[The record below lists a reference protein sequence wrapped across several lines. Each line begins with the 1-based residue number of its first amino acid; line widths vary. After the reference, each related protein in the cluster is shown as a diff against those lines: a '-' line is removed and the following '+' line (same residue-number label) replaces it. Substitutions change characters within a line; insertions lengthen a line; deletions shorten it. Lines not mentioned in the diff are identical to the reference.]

1 MDFELSPAEREFR
14 DEVRS
19 WLDSNKPRGEAPAG
33 EGQRAFIDRR
43 RAWQKKMFEAG
54 YVGITWPKEYGGRG
68 AGFMEQLIF
77 NDEMILAKA
86 PDPINV
92 IGLGMGGPVVIAHG
106 TEEQKKRYLTPL
118 LSADEI
124 WCQGFSEPNAGSDL
138 SGLQTRAED
147 KGDHYVVNGQKVW
160 TTLAHVAKWCML
172 VTRER
177 KEANPRDGLT
187 YLLVDME
194 SPGIEVR
201 PLVQIT
207 GDAEFNEIFFKD
219 VVVPKSQ
226 ILGEAGNG
234 WAVAMTTLLHER
246 GTLGMSLATRAQIT
260 AAELA
265 ERARRIGR
273 GSDPLVRQRIAQFT
287 IEARALQ
294 LNGYRAVTAMKR
306 NGIPGPEGSILKLMW
321 SELNQRMTESA
332 VDIAGPAGQ
341 VDGGDGWTYQF
352 LRSRA
357 NTIEAG
363 TSEVLRNILAE
374 RVLGLPRERFARLNS
389 LRLGNYASIL
399 SRRRPGGLPAISSRP
414 DDLDRAQVA
423 RPRHLDAAGARH
435 ACAARR
441 G

>member
-1 MDFELSPAEREFR
+1 VDFELSESEKAFR
-14 DEVRS
+14 DEARA
-19 WLDSNKPRGEAPAG
+19 WLKANAPRNDPNQTDQATLVE
-33 EGQRAFIDRR
+33 QR
-43 RAWQKKMFEAG
+43 RAWQKKLHQAG

-77 NDEMILAKA
+77 NDEMIAA
-86 PDPINV
+86 QTPEPINV

-106 TEEQKKRYLTPL
+106 TEEQKKRYLAPL
-118 LSADEI
+118 LSAEEI
-124 WCQGFSEPNAGSDL
+124 WCQGFSEPDAGSDL

-147 KGDHYVVNGQKVW
+147 KGDHYLVNGQKVW
-160 TTLAHVAKWCML
+160 TTVAHIAKWCML
-172 VTRER
+172 LTRER
-177 KEANPRDGLT
+177 KEENPRHGLT

-194 SPGIEVR
+194 SPGVEVR

-219 VVVPKSQ
+219 VKVPKSQ
-226 ILGEAGNG
+226 ILGEAANG

-246 GTLGMSLATRAQIT
+246 GTLGMALATRAQIT

-265 ERARRIGR
+265 DHTRKLGR
-273 GSDPLVRQRIAQFT
+273 GSDPLVRQKVAQYT

-294 LNGYRAVTAMKR
+294 LNGYRALTAMKR

-321 SELNQRMTESA
+321 SELNQRMTETA
-332 VDIAGPAGQ
+332 IDVAGPGGQ
-341 VDGGDGWTYQF
+341 VGDGTGWKYQF

-374 RVLGLPRERFARLNS
+374 RVLGLPR
-389 LRLGNYASIL
+389 
-399 SRRRPGGLPAISSRP
+399 SR
-414 DDLDRAQVA
+414 
-423 RPRHLDAAGARH
+423 
-435 ACAARR
+435 
-441 G
+441 

>member
-1 MDFELSPAEREFR
+1 MDFELSPPERSFR
-14 DEVRS
+14 DEVRD
-19 WLDSNKPRGEAPAG
+19 WLKVNAPKDA
-33 EGQRAFIDRR
+33 EGDGDMQAFIESR
-43 RAWQKKMFEAG
+43 RAWQKKLFDAG
-54 YVGITWPKEYGGRG
+54 YVGLTWPAEYGGRG
-68 AGFMEQLIF
+68 RTLMEQLIF
-77 NDEMILAKA
+77 NDEMILAHA
-86 PDPINV
+86 PEPINV

-106 TEEQKKRYLTPL
+106 TEDQKRRYLPPL
-118 LSADEI
+118 LSAEEI

-147 KGDHYVVNGQKVW
+147 RGDHYVVNGQKVW

-172 VTRER
+172 LTRER

-219 VVVPKSQ
+219 VKVPKSQ
-226 ILGEAGNG
+226 ILGEAGQG

-246 GTLGMSLATRAQIT
+246 GTLGLALATRAQIT
-260 AAELA
+260 ASELA
-265 ERARRIGR
+265 QHARKTGR
-273 GSDPLVRQRIAQFT
+273 SSDPLVRQKIAQHT

-294 LNGYRAVTAMKR
+294 LNGYRAVTALKR
-306 NGIPGPEGSILKLMW
+306 TGIPGPEGSILKLMW
-321 SELNQRMTESA
+321 SELNQRMTETA
-332 VDIAGPAGQ
+332 MDIAGPSSH
-341 VDGGDGWTYQF
+341 VGDGSGWKYQF

-374 RVLGLPRERFARLNS
+374 RVLGLPR
-389 LRLGNYASIL
+389 
-399 SRRRPGGLPAISSRP
+399 SR
-414 DDLDRAQVA
+414 
-423 RPRHLDAAGARH
+423 
-435 ACAARR
+435 
-441 G
+441 

>member
-1 MDFELSPAEREFR
+1 VDFELDESEKAFR
-14 DEVRS
+14 DEVRA
-19 WLDSNKPRGEAPAG
+19 WLKANAPKDDSSETSQGTLVANRK
-33 EGQRAFIDRR
+33 
-43 RAWQKKMFEAG
+43 AWQKKLNEAG

-77 NDEMILAKA
+77 NDEMIVAQT
-86 PDPINV
+86 PEPINV

-106 TEEQKKRYLTPL
+106 TEEQKKRYLPPL
-118 LSADEI
+118 LSAEEI
-124 WCQGFSEPNAGSDL
+124 WCQGFSEPDAGSDL

-147 KGDHYVVNGQKVW
+147 KGDHYLVNGQKVW

-172 VTRER
+172 LTRER
-177 KEANPRDGLT
+177 KEENPRHGLT

-194 SPGIEVR
+194 SPGVEVR

-219 VVVPKSQ
+219 VKVPKSQ
-226 ILGEAGNG
+226 ILGEAGEG

-246 GTLGMSLATRAQIT
+246 GTLGMALATRAQIT

-265 ERARRIGR
+265 DHTRKLGR
-273 GSDPLVRQRIAQFT
+273 GSDPLVRQKVAQHT

-294 LNGYRAVTAMKR
+294 LNGYRALTAMKR

-321 SELNQRMTESA
+321 SELNQRMTETA
-332 VDIAGPAGQ
+332 VDVAGAAGQ
-341 VDGGDGWTYQF
+341 VGESTGWKYQF

-374 RVLGLPRERFARLNS
+374 RVLGLPR
-389 LRLGNYASIL
+389 
-399 SRRRPGGLPAISSRP
+399 SR
-414 DDLDRAQVA
+414 
-423 RPRHLDAAGARH
+423 
-435 ACAARR
+435 
-441 G
+441 

>member
-1 MDFELSPAEREFR
+1 MDFELSDSERAFR
-14 DEVRS
+14 DELRA
-19 WLDSNKPRGEAPAG
+19 WLTANVPRNGVAAGDQKSFVDS
-33 EGQRAFIDRR
+33 R
-43 RAWQKKMFEAG
+43 RAWQQRLNNAG
-54 YVGITWPKEYGGRG
+54 YLGLTWPEEYGGRG
-68 AGFMEQLIF
+68 RGFMEQLIF
-77 NDEMILAKA
+77 NDEMILAHA

-92 IGLGMGGPVVIAHG
+92 IGLGIGGPLVIAVG
-106 TEEQKKRYLTPL
+106 TQEQKKRYLAPL

-147 KGDHYVVNGQKVW
+147 KGDHYLINGQKVW

-207 GDAEFNEIFFKD
+207 GDAEFNEIFFHD
-219 VVVPKSQ
+219 VKVPKSQ
-226 ILGEAGNG
+226 ILGEPGQG

-246 GTLGMSLATRAQIT
+246 GTLGLALATRAQIT
-260 AAELA
+260 ADELA
-265 ERARRIGR
+265 EHARNLGR
-273 GSDPLVRQRIAQFT
+273 GSDPLVRQRIAQHT

-294 LNGYRAVTAMKR
+294 LNGYRALTAVKK

-321 SELNQRMTESA
+321 SELNQRMTETA
-332 VDIAGPAGQ
+332 MDIAGPAAQ
-341 VDGGDGWTYQF
+341 VGDGDGWKYQF

-374 RVLGLPRERFARLNS
+374 RVLGLPR
-389 LRLGNYASIL
+389 
-399 SRRRPGGLPAISSRP
+399 SR
-414 DDLDRAQVA
+414 
-423 RPRHLDAAGARH
+423 
-435 ACAARR
+435 
-441 G
+441 

>member
-1 MDFELSPAEREFR
+1 
-14 DEVRS
+14 
-19 WLDSNKPRGEAPAG
+19 
-33 EGQRAFIDRR
+33 
-43 RAWQKKMFEAG
+43 
-54 YVGITWPKEYGGRG
+54 
-68 AGFMEQLIF
+68 MEQLIF

-86 PDPINV
+86 PEPINV
-92 IGLGMGGPVVIAHG
+92 IGLGMGGPVVMAHG
-106 TEEQKKRYLTPL
+106 TDEQKKRYLPPL
-118 LSADEI
+118 LSGEEI

-147 KGDHYVVNGQKVW
+147 RGDHYLVNGQKVW

-177 KEANPRDGLT
+177 REANPRDGLT

-194 SPGIEVR
+194 SPGVEVR

-226 ILGEAGNG
+226 VLGEAGNG

-246 GTLGMSLATRAQIT
+246 GTLGMALATRAQIT

-265 ERARRIGR
+265 EHARKLGR
-273 GSDPLVRQRIAQFT
+273 GSDPLVRQRIAQHA

-294 LNGYRAVTAMKR
+294 LNGYRAVTAVKR
-306 NGIPGPEGSILKLMW
+306 NGVPGPEGSILKLMW
-321 SELNQRMTESA
+321 SELNQRMTETA
-332 VDIAGPAGQ
+332 IDMAGAAGQ
-341 VDGGDGWTYQF
+341 VGDGLGWEYAF

-374 RVLGLPRERFARLNS
+374 RVLGLPR
-389 LRLGNYASIL
+389 
-399 SRRRPGGLPAISSRP
+399 SR
-414 DDLDRAQVA
+414 
-423 RPRHLDAAGARH
+423 
-435 ACAARR
+435 
-441 G
+441 

>member
-1 MDFELSPAEREFR
+1 MDFDLSDSEKAFR
-14 DEVRS
+14 DEVRA
-19 WLDSNKPRGEAPAG
+19 WLKANKPAPGGAD
-33 EGQRAFIDRR
+33 EGQKGFIDSR
-43 RAWQKKMFEAG
+43 RAWQKKLHEAG

-68 AGFMEQLIF
+68 AGFMEQLIV
-77 NDEMILAKA
+77 NDEMILAQA

-92 IGLGMGGPVVIAHG
+92 IGLGMGGPVVISHG
-106 TEEQKKRYLTPL
+106 TEEQKKRYVPPL
-118 LSADEI
+118 LSAEEI

-147 KGDHYVVNGQKVW
+147 KGDHYLVNGQKVW

-172 VTRER
+172 LTREAN
-177 KEANPRDGLT
+177 EENPRHGLT

-194 SPGIEVR
+194 SPGVEVR

-219 VVVPKSQ
+219 VKVPKSQ
-226 ILGEAGNG
+226 ILGEAGKG

-246 GTLGMSLATRAQIT
+246 GTLGVPLTTRAQVP

-265 ERARRIGR
+265 NHARKLGR
-273 GSDPLVRQRIAQFT
+273 GSDPLVRQKVAQHT

-294 LNGYRAVTAMKR
+294 LNGFRAVTATKKS
-306 NGIPGPEGSILKLMW
+306 GIPGPEGSILKLMW
-321 SELNQRMTESA
+321 SELNQRMSETA
-332 VDIAGPAGQ
+332 LDIAGPAGQ
-341 VDGGDGWTYQF
+341 VDDGDGWKYQY

-374 RVLGLPRERFARLNS
+374 RVLGLPR
-389 LRLGNYASIL
+389 
-399 SRRRPGGLPAISSRP
+399 SR
-414 DDLDRAQVA
+414 
-423 RPRHLDAAGARH
+423 
-435 ACAARR
+435 
-441 G
+441 

>member
-1 MDFELSPAEREFR
+1 MDFELSESEKKFR
-14 DEVRS
+14 DEVRA
-19 WLDSNKPRGEAPAG
+19 WLAANAPRDQEG
-33 EGQRAFIDRR
+33 EGDPKRFIENR
-43 RAWQKKMFEAG
+43 RAWQKQLYDAG
-54 YVGITWPKEYGGRG
+54 YIGITWPKEYGGQG
-68 AGFMEQLIF
+68 LGFMEQLIF
-77 NDEMILAKA
+77 NDEMILAHA
-86 PDPINV
+86 PEPINV

-106 TEEQKKRYLTPL
+106 TDAQKKRYLPPL
-118 LSADEI
+118 LSGEEI

-172 VTRER
+172 VARER

-194 SPGIEVR
+194 SDGIEVR

-219 VVVPKSQ
+219 VKVPKSQ
-226 ILGEAGNG
+226 ILGEAGGG

-246 GTLGMSLATRAQIT
+246 GTLGLALATRGQIT

-265 ERARRIGR
+265 EQARKLGR
-273 GSDPLVRQRIAQFT
+273 GSDPLVRQKIAQYA

-294 LNGYRAVTAMKR
+294 LNGYRAVTALKR
-306 NGIPGPEGSILKLMW
+306 TGIPGPEGSILKLMW
-321 SELNQRMTESA
+321 SELNQRMTEA
-332 VDIAGPAGQ
+332 AFDLEGPAAQAG
-341 VDGGDGWTYQF
+341 DADGWKYQF

-374 RVLGLPRERFARLNS
+374 RVLGLPR
-389 LRLGNYASIL
+389 
-399 SRRRPGGLPAISSRP
+399 SR
-414 DDLDRAQVA
+414 
-423 RPRHLDAAGARH
+423 
-435 ACAARR
+435 
-441 G
+441 

>member
-1 MDFELSPAEREFR
+1 MDFELSASELKFR
-14 DEVRS
+14 DEVRG
-19 WLDSNKPRGEAPAG
+19 WLKANQPADDRRVDVAQK
-33 EGQRAFIDRR
+33 EFIDNR
-43 RAWQKKMFEAG
+43 RAWQKKMYEAG

-86 PDPINV
+86 PEPINV
-92 IGLGMGGPVVIAHG
+92 LGLGMGGPVIIAHG
-106 TEEQKKRYLTPL
+106 TEEQKQRYLKPI
-118 LSADEI
+118 LSAEEI

-147 KGDHYVVNGQKVW
+147 RGDHYVVNGQKVW

-194 SPGIEVR
+194 SPGVEVR

-219 VVVPKSQ
+219 VKVPKSQ
-226 ILGEAGNG
+226 ILGEAGKG
-234 WAVAMTTLLHER
+234 WDVAITTLLHER
-246 GTLGMSLATRAQIT
+246 GTLGMALATRAQIT
-260 AAELA
+260 AAGLA
-265 ERARRIGR
+265 EQTRRLGR
-273 GSDPLVRQRIAQFT
+273 GSDPLVRQKIARFT

-294 LNGYRAVTAMKR
+294 LNGYRAVSAMKR

-321 SELNQRMTESA
+321 SELNLQMTEA
-332 VDIAGPAGQ
+332 GVDVAGPAGQ
-341 VDGGDGWTYQF
+341 VGDGDGWKYAF

-374 RVLGLPRERFARLNS
+374 RVLGLPR
-389 LRLGNYASIL
+389 
-399 SRRRPGGLPAISSRP
+399 SR
-414 DDLDRAQVA
+414 
-423 RPRHLDAAGARH
+423 
-435 ACAARR
+435 
-441 G
+441 

>member
-1 MDFELSPAEREFR
+1 MDFELDDSEKAFR
-14 DEVRS
+14 DEVRG
-19 WLDSNKPRGEAPAG
+19 WLKANTPAKKGEADLD
-33 EGQRAFIDRR
+33 QKSFIDER
-43 RAWQKKMFEAG
+43 RAWQRKLYDAG
-54 YVGITWPKEYGGRG
+54 YVGMTWPKEYGGRG
-68 AGFMEQLIF
+68 LTFMEQLIF
-77 NDEMILAKA
+77 NDEMILAQA
-86 PDPINV
+86 PEPINV

-106 TEEQKKRYLTPL
+106 TEEQKKRYLAPL
-118 LSADEI
+118 LSAEEI

-147 KGDHYVVNGQKVW
+147 QGDHYVVNGQKVW

-172 VTRER
+172 VARER
-177 KEANPRDGLT
+177 KEPNPREGLT

-219 VVVPKSQ
+219 VKVPKSQ
-226 ILGEAGNG
+226 VLGEAGNG

-246 GTLGMSLATRAQIT
+246 GTLGMALATRAQIT

-265 ERARRIGR
+265 EHARKRGR
-273 GSDPLVRQRIAQFT
+273 GADPLVRQKIAQHT

-294 LNGYRAVTAMKR
+294 LNGYRAVTAVRR

-321 SELNQRMTESA
+321 SELNQRMTETA
-332 VDIAGPAGQ
+332 IDALGPAGQ
-341 VDGGDGWTYQF
+341 VENGHPWLYSF
-352 LRSRA
+352 LRARG

-374 RVLGLPRERFARLNS
+374 RVLGLPR
-389 LRLGNYASIL
+389 
-399 SRRRPGGLPAISSRP
+399 SR
-414 DDLDRAQVA
+414 
-423 RPRHLDAAGARH
+423 
-435 ACAARR
+435 
-441 G
+441 

>member
-1 MDFELSPAEREFR
+1 VDFELDQSEKAFR
-14 DEVRS
+14 DEVRA
-19 WLDSNKPRGEAPAG
+19 WLKANAPKDDSKETSQETLIAN
-33 EGQRAFIDRR
+33 R
-43 RAWQKKMFEAG
+43 RAWQKKLNDAG

-77 NDEMILAKA
+77 NDEMIVAQT
-86 PDPINV
+86 PEPINV

-106 TEEQKKRYLTPL
+106 TEEQKKRYLPPL
-118 LSADEI
+118 LSAAEI
-124 WCQGFSEPNAGSDL
+124 WCQGFSEPDAGSDL

-147 KGDHYVVNGQKVW
+147 KGDHYLVNGQKVW

-172 VTRER
+172 LTRER
-177 KEANPRDGLT
+177 KEANPRHGLT
-187 YLLVDME
+187 YLLVDMA
-194 SPGIEVR
+194 SPGVEVR

-219 VVVPKSQ
+219 VKVPKSQ
-226 ILGEAGNG
+226 ILGEAGEG

-246 GTLGMSLATRAQIT
+246 GTLGMALATRAQIT

-265 ERARRIGR
+265 DHTRKLGR
-273 GSDPLVRQRIAQFT
+273 GSDPLVRQKVAQHT

-294 LNGYRAVTAMKR
+294 LNGYRALTAMKR

-321 SELNQRMTESA
+321 SELNQRMTETA
-332 VDIAGPAGQ
+332 VDVAGAAGQ
-341 VDGGDGWTYQF
+341 VGESAGWKYQF

-374 RVLGLPRERFARLNS
+374 RVLGLPR
-389 LRLGNYASIL
+389 
-399 SRRRPGGLPAISSRP
+399 SR
-414 DDLDRAQVA
+414 
-423 RPRHLDAAGARH
+423 
-435 ACAARR
+435 
-441 G
+441 